1 MTNRNRNSKRQ
12 FIEIDYEKL
21 ANAIVNAQESSNNDV
36 KGHKS
41 RNSLINFLNGTIY
54 IMLAVFCVWG
64 IVRYWSGSYVG
75 TVESLI
81 QCILITAILA
91 VFAVWFFLCQQES
104 LSDKG
109 KNATDDFSLNIS
121 LAALLVSLVALLG
134 GGK

>member
-1 MTNRNRNSKRQ
+1 MANRNRNSKRQ
-12 FIEIDYEKL
+12 FVEIDYEKL

-54 IMLAVFCVWG
+54 IILAVFCVWG

-109 KNATDDFSLNIS
+109 KGAIDDFSLNIS

>member
-1 MTNRNRNSKRQ
+1 MANRNRNSKRQ

-54 IMLAVFCVWG
+54 IILAVFCVWG
-64 IVRYWSGSYVG
+64 IVRYWSESYVE
-75 TVESLI
+75 TPESLI
-81 QCILITAILA
+81 QCVLITAILA
-91 VFAVWFFLCQQES
+91 VFAVWLFLCQQES

-109 KNATDDFSLNIS
+109 KSATDDFSLNIS
-121 LAALLVSLVALLG
+121 LVALLVSLVALLG

>member
-1 MTNRNRNSKRQ
+1 MANRNRNSKRQ
-12 FIEIDYEKL
+12 LIEIDYEKL
-21 ANAIVNAQESSNNDV
+21 ANAIVNAQKSSNDDE

-41 RNSLINFLNGTIY
+41 RNSLIHFLNGTIY
-54 IMLAVFCVWG
+54 IILAIFCVWG
-64 IVRYWSGSYVG
+64 IVRYWSESYVG

-109 KNATDDFSLNIS
+109 KSAIDDFSLNIS